1 MYTKTVNDIKKKKK
15 KLVLEKDLAGFKP
28 VNFVAADCTAFES
41 MKTASLLTL
50 RYFTSPLKVAKPLKF
65 VKKNIYICLERKI

>member
-1 MYTKTVNDIKKKKK
+1 MYTKTVNDILKKKK

-41 MKTASLLTL
+41 MKRQHLCLL
-50 RYFTSPLKVAKPLKF
+50 
-65 VKKNIYICLERKI
+65 

>member
-1 MYTKTVNDIKKKKK
+1 MQMYTKTINDIFFKK

-41 MKTASLLTL
+41 MKRQHLCLL
-50 RYFTSPLKVAKPLKF
+50 
-65 VKKNIYICLERKI
+65 